1 MLKIFAVQ
9 IGDKVGSFAPIELK
23 EQTRKE
29 MQALLKFDA
38 TKLDKEKEKE
48 ILQIQK
54 ELKTAVFIEGEVI
67 NITEEP
73 IFNKKTKE

>member
-1 MLKIFAVQ
+1 MLKIFAVK
-9 IGDKVGSFAPIELK
+9 IGDKVGSFAPIEFK

-67 NITEEP
+67 NITEEL
-73 IFNKKTKE
+73 IFTKKSKE